1 MEKVR
6 IKNFFGKILTLFKEK
21 PSEIDAFLGNGL
33 YKHLSQGQIG
43 YILNVINEEVK
54 KSSGFGLEI
63 LPRHQL
69 KEKCAIMRIFN
80 EWGQTLQ
87 AEGPKYSNLEY
98 EQAIS
103 SLDKMAYAYMDDEV
117 TYYFESFPENSVR
130 NRYNCHLECLV
141 SRLAKDFMDS
151 RVPLR

>member
-1 MEKVR
+1 MKKIKIFLNKISKLFR
-6 IKNFFGKILTLFKEK
+6 IK
-21 PSEIDAFLGNGL
+21 PDEIDAFLKNGL
-33 YKHLSQGQIG
+33 YPHLSQGQIG
-43 YILNVINEEVK
+43 YILNVINKEIK

-63 LPRHQL
+63 LPEHQL
-69 KEKCAIMRIFN
+69 KEKCVIMKIFN

-87 AEGPKYSNLEY
+87 IEGPEYSGLEY

-103 SLDKMAYAYMDDEV
+103 SLYKMAYAYMDDEV

-141 SRLAKDFMDS
+141 SRLAKDFMDD